1 MSKTTIPTGGITA
14 DAINGT
20 LIADDAINSEHYT
33 DGSIDTAHIG
43 DDQVTSAKAT
53 GLGITMADQWRITS
67 SFAGDANPIAS
78 NWERNDTDFAQIG
91 TGLTESSGIFT
102 FPSTGIYRVDFQHIG
117 TTENNNPSQYN
128 EAHIRVTTN
137 NSTYNSRATT
147 SSLGITTNGT
157 NGQFSSYCSCI
168 VDVTNTSNVKIA
180 TYVEVADNGTST
192 IGGTDRQ
199 FTGITVIRLG
209 DT

>member
-33 DGSIDTAHIG
+33 DASIDTAHIG
-43 DDQVTSAKAT
+43 DNQVTAAKST
-53 GLGITMADQWRITS
+53 GLGISMADQWRITAN
-67 SFAGDANPIAS
+67 FQGDANPISS

-102 FPSTGIYRVDFQHIG
+102 FPSTGIYRVDLQHYG
-117 TTENNNPSQYN
+117 STASSSDSQYN

-137 NSTYNSRATT
+137 NSTYNSRATV
-147 SSLGITTNGT
+147 SSFVQITGGT
-157 NGQFSSYCSCI
+157 DGQFSSYCTAI
-168 VDVTNTSNVKIA
+168 VDVTDTSNVKLA
-180 TYVEVADNGTST
+180 TYVEVANNNTVTYGSS
-192 IGGTDRQ
+192 DRQ
-199 FTGITVIRLG
+199 FTGITVVRLG